1 MFNYK
6 PPKEIRPLFIIH
18 YAPLILVMFLGP
30 ITPIYGFFRLP
41 IAQLISIG
49 LGIVVLAAGY
59 GLFIKWTIFWHKK
72 YKGQLIANGIFKY
85 IRHPHYSSLLILGFG
100 LALFFS
106 SILSLLLAI
115 MAVPIMLWSAIDEEK
130 LLIKQ
135 YGKKYEKYLEK
146 VPWRFIPKIL

>member
-30 ITPIYGFFRLP
+30 ITPIYGFLRLP

-49 LGIVVLAAGY
+49 LGIVVLATGY
-59 GLFIKWTIFWHKK
+59 GLFIKWTIFWHKE
-72 YKGQLIANGIFKY
+72 YKGQLITNGIFKY

-115 MAVPIMLWSAIDEEK
+115 MAVPIMFWSAIDEEK